1 MPSTARLVHIFV
13 ARNICYCY
21 IPLNGGLDHLV
32 RRLTLLRGTDSRFG
46 QSYHLIAGEEYK

>member
-13 ARNICYCY
+13 ARSICYCY

-32 RRLTLLRGTDSRFG
+32 RRLILLRGLGSRFG
-46 QSYHLIAGEEYK
+46 QSYHLIAGEE